1 MNKKTTFDWKFILF
15 LITFLALTIG
25 IFIFVNRYN
34 EEQASFV
41 KEAKEKGLIEK
52 SEKEK
57 RLEEEEK
64 ERLEEERK
72 RLEEERIQKELET
85 GALLPGCNFARKAE
99 SYAYDTKEIRMI
111 TRGEKEYAG
120 EKVVFLTFDDG
131 VNTSITPL
139 VLDVL
144 KEKNVPATFFVV
156 GGNLTE
162 EIAPIFKREI
172 AEGHGV
178 ALHSQT
184 HDYTHLYPGRV
195 ADVEAIRQEAL
206 DTQQACKNLL
216 GDDFHS
222 AVFRYPGGHMSWN
235 EMEPADLMLEQNNI
249 QWIDWN
255 CLVGDAE
262 PEGIR
267 PTTAEEMMDFLK
279 MTIKNA
285 GNPDVL
291 VVLMHDAIGKNL
303 TLETLPQIID
313 YFKAE
318 GFKFGILK

>member
-120 EKVVFLTFDDG
+120 EKVVFLTFDNG
-131 VNTSITPL
+131 VNTSITP
-139 VLDVL
+139 VLRSEERRVG
-144 KEKNVPATFFVV
+144 KECRSRWSPY
-156 GGNLTE
+156 
-162 EIAPIFKREI
+162 
-172 AEGHGV
+172 H
-178 ALHSQT
+178 
-184 HDYTHLYPGRV
+184 
-195 ADVEAIRQEAL
+195 
-206 DTQQACKNLL
+206 
-216 GDDFHS
+216 
-222 AVFRYPGGHMSWN
+222 
-235 EMEPADLMLEQNNI
+235 
-249 QWIDWN
+249 
-255 CLVGDAE
+255 
-262 PEGIR
+262 
-267 PTTAEEMMDFLK
+267 
-279 MTIKNA
+279 
-285 GNPDVL
+285 
-291 VVLMHDAIGKNL
+291 
-303 TLETLPQIID
+303 
-313 YFKAE
+313 
-318 GFKFGILK
+318 